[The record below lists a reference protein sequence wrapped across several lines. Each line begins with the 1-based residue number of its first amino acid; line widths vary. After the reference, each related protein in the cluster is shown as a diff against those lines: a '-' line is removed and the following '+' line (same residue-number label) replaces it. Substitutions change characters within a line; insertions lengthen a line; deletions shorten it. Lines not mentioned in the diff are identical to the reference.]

1 MSSSPYL
8 IGLAGGSGSGKTAL
22 ARELTDR
29 LPPGESV
36 TLELDSYYLDQSGS
50 SPADLNF
57 DEPVAFEYELLLE
70 HIQALSRG
78 EAVNKPVYDFANH
91 SRLAQTELISPQ
103 RYVLIEG
110 LFVLYW
116 PEIRDLL
123 NLKVFLDSDHKTCLE
138 RRLARD
144 VRERGRARASIEEQ
158 YQKAVQPMF
167 ETHVLPTREFA
178 ELILDGRENLEKMA
192 AGVITHIVPL
202 PPS

>member
-22 ARELTDR
+22 ARELTGR
-29 LPPGESV
+29 FPPGKSV
-36 TLELDSYYLDQSGS
+36 TLELDSYYLDRAGS
-50 SPADLNF
+50 SPAGLNF
-57 DEPVAFEYELLLE
+57 DEPAAFEYELLLE

-103 RYVLIEG
+103 RYALIEG

-116 PEIRDLL
+116 PDVRDLL
-123 NLKVFLDSDHKTCLE
+123 NLKVFLDADHRTCLE

-144 VRERGRARASIEEQ
+144 VRERGRARASIEAQ
-158 YQKAVQPMF
+158 YQKAVRPMF
-167 ETHVLPTREFA
+167 ETHVRPTREFA
-178 ELILDGRENLEKMA
+178 DLILDGRENLEIMA
-192 AGVITHIVPL
+192 AGVITRIVP
-202 PPS
+202 PHRF